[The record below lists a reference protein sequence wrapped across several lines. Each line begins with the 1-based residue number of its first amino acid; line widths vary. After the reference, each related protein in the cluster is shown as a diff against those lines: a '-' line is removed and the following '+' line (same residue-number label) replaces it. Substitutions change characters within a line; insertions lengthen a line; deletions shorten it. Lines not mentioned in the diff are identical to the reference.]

1 MVRPLQSERQARKL
15 IIEKKN
21 AAKLS
26 VNLEPTVEFSYSVF
40 KVASTKTHADAYDM
54 FLNVL
59 AYEPLGVAAVLDCRD
74 IVDKTFSIS
83 VNHNVARLWLCLLLQ
98 YRDDITILNHMIHS
112 DTLRAEPYACS

>member
-26 VNLEPTVEFSYSVF
+26 VNLEPMVEFSYSVF
-40 KVASTKTHADAYDM
+40 KVASTKTHAYGM

-59 AYEPLGVAAVLDCRD
+59 AYESLLVLQRLDCRNL
-74 IVDKTFSIS
+74 VDEPLSIC
-83 VNHNVARLWLCLLLQ
+83 VNSNVARLWLCLLLQ